1 MTDGGHGAENG
12 GAGTPESLEFDELGL
27 EPGITAPFLFSPAAI
42 ASPLVISFPH
52 VGLEWPVD
60 FLRPRPQVSFG
71 RNADYE
77 VHRLYPGA
85 RAAGAARVQAIY
97 SRLLVDLNR
106 AEDDVTHELVP
117 DHPAPAPRP
126 GLSAA
131 GGKIPNRGVL
141 WDTAVGNIPIL
152 TAPVSFAELEL
163 RLDRFYRPYY
173 RAIATL
179 LERRRRRFGHA
190 ILLEAHSMPGT
201 VGGDLILGTLEGGS
215 CSAAIQEVALG
226 ALAREDPVGI
236 SLDVRLNEPYRGG
249 HLVRAF
255 GRPERGVHALQ
266 VEVNRALYMDEASLQ
281 VWLPPADT
289 APDDDLSSA
298 DARLLTPTRPRLR
311 ALLARLADLVCALT
325 GGLPGSETGHHSAS
339 SGHGRPTAPTASS
352 MPSGG
357 DSLVPASDARIKS
370 S

>member
-1 MTDGGHGAENG
+1 MTDGRQAAESE
-12 GAGTPESLEFDELGL
+12 GAGEPESLDAGSLGL
-27 EPGITAPFLFSPAAI
+27 EPGLVPPLIFSPGAI
-42 ASPLVISFPH
+42 TSPLVISFPH
-52 VGLEWPVD
+52 VGLEWPTD

-77 VHRLYPGA
+77 VQRLFPGA
-85 RAAGAARVQAIY
+85 QAAGAARVQAVY

-106 AEDDVTHELVP
+106 AEDDVTRELVP

-126 GLSAA
+126 GVAAA

-152 TAPVSFAELEL
+152 TAPVSFAELEI
-163 RLDRFYRPYY
+163 RLDRYYRPYY

-179 LERRRRRFGHA
+179 LERRRSRFGHA

-201 VGGDLILGTLEGGS
+201 VGGDLVLGTLEGGS
-215 CSAAIQEVALG
+215 CSAALQDLALA
-226 ALAREDPVGI
+226 ALAREDPDGI

-281 VWLPPADT
+281 VWLPP
-289 APDDDLSSA
+289 PDALPEEGAATS
-298 DARLLTPTRPRLR
+298 DARLLTSTRPRLR
-311 ALLARLADLVCALT
+311 ALVNRLADLVCALT
-325 GGLPGSETGHHSAS
+325 AGLPGSGTGPRSRSSA
-339 SGHGRPTAPTASS
+339 HGGPTSTAASS
-352 MPSGG
+352 MPALG
-357 DSLVPASDARIKS
+357 DSLVPTRDARIKS